1 MPKCPKCHFQ
11 WVSTERSNPQLRYY
25 FGVVL
30 DMISEELGYE
40 LLETHELMLQMFLR
54 PTGRQSTKGMT
65 TEEFVRYTD
74 TIKRWALKERQI
86 NIPDPPNEKTDQK

>member
-1 MPKCPKCHFQ
+1 MPKCPKCNFQ

-40 LLETHELMLQMFLR
+40 LIETHELMITMFLK
-54 PTGRQSTKGMT
+54 PTGRSSTSGMT
-65 TEEFVRYTD
+65 TEEFSRYTE
-74 TIKRWALKERQI
+74 TIR
-86 NIPDPPNEKTDQK
+86 DQKNKYKQQR